1 MRAVKRLWEK
11 LEQGGVAVKSDAYPM
26 HCAKRCDAKSKRTG
40 LPCGS
45 PAVRGWN
52 VCRMHGAR
60 GGAQPGSAHPNFQHG
75 ERSEKATALRRYINA
90 LGRDARQLD
99 DSL

>member
-1 MRAVKRLWEK
+1 M
-11 LEQGGVAVKSDAYPM
+11 KSDAYPM
-26 HCAKRCDAKSKRTG
+26 HCAKRCNAKSKRTG

-60 GGAQPGSAHPNFQHG
+60 GGARPGLAHPNYQHG
-75 ERSEKATALRRYINA
+75 ERSSEASTRRRYINA
-90 LGRDARQLD
+90 LGRFSRKLD
-99 DSL
+99 GLL